1 MRQHNS
7 RTMRGNRN
15 RQVLRTIVVSLALVG
30 TAAVCAA
37 APPSSLPGD
46 FVFLRDIDP
55 TILQDIRYA
64 TANNFTGSPLPGY
77 ESAECVL
84 LKPTAEALKRV
95 QQDLVSRK
103 LSLKVF
109 DCYRPTRAVD
119 AMVHWANDEVSSDA
133 TRHYHPRVVKNA
145 LLPRGY
151 IASRSDHSL
160 GTTVDLTIVD
170 LAATRPA
177 DSTPLPRAPCIAPA
191 EQRGTADGVD
201 MGTSFDCFDVRSRTD
216 SPEINAEQ
224 KRWRAQLRQVMDRQA
239 FSNYAREWWHYTRYR
254 ARGTVYFDFPIPKR

>member
-1 MRQHNS
+1 MRHPSQTVRRNCGQ
-7 RTMRGNRN
+7 RT
-15 RQVLRTIVVSLALVG
+15 LRAIVVTLGLVG
-30 TAAVCAA
+30 AATVCGA

-77 ESAECVL
+77 EGAECVL

-95 QQDLVSRK
+95 QQDLVTRN

-109 DCYRPTRAVD
+109 DCYRPTQAVD
-119 AMVHWANDEVSSDA
+119 AMVHWANDEASNAA

-145 LLPRGY
+145 LFPRGY
-151 IASRSDHSL
+151 IASRSNHSL

-170 LAATRPA
+170 LSATPPMS
-177 DSTPLPRAPCIAPA
+177 STPLPPAPCIAPYA
-191 EQRGTADGVD
+191 QRGTADGVD

-216 SPEINAEQ
+216 NPEITAEQ
-224 KRWRAQLRQVMDRQA
+224 KRWRAQLRAVMDRQA
-239 FSNYAREWWHYTRYR
+239 FSNYSREWWHYTRNR